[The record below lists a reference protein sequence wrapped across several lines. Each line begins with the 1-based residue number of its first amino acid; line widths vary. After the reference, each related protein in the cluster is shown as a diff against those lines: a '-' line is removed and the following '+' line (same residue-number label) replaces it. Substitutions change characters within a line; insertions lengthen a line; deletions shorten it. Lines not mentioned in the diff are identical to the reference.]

1 MRLPKRFLPFL
12 LFVTLNSLS
21 SPPAQAV
28 TLCNVLGGPGCVPT
42 TCSVLAPQT
51 CLPDDDFPLGGDV
64 RLTIG
69 TVSAEAAPPKPD
81 HDLNTLRDLFFTLR
95 ACWTPPATADAQHG
109 MQMTVRVSYKKS
121 GDIFAPPQMT
131 YVLEG
136 SSAKARDTYSQ
147 RDHAVAASLCAP
159 ALLARLRRRH
169 CRQADPDPLHR
180 RSRSDQ
186 TTIVPPQ
193 CRAQR

>member
-1 MRLPKRFLPFL
+1 MTLPKRFLLFL
-12 LFVTLNSLS
+12 LFVALNSLS
-21 SPPAQAV
+21 SLPAKAE
-28 TLCNVLGGPGCVPT
+28 TLCGVLGGPGCVPT

-51 CLPDDDFPLGGDV
+51 CLPDEDFPLGGDV

-95 ACWTPPATADAQHG
+95 ACWTPPAAANAQHG

-121 GDIFAPPQMT
+121 GDIFAPPQLT

-136 SSAKARDTYSQ
+136 SSAKARDIYRNAIMQ
-147 RDHAVAASLCAP
+147 SLEACAP
-159 ALLARLRRRH
+159 LHFSRGFGGAIAGKPILIRYIDDRDLT
-169 CRQADPDPLHR
+169 RQ
-180 RSRSDQ
+180 Q
-186 TTIVPPQ
+186 
-193 CRAQR
+193 